1 MTDYSERYDING
13 NGGGGGA
20 ADYDEFAVGSPQDEK
35 PPGYEERAADSRS
48 QVFSFSIFNCG

>member
-13 NGGGGGA
+13 NGGGA

-48 QVFSFSIFNCG
+48 QVYSFSYLQL